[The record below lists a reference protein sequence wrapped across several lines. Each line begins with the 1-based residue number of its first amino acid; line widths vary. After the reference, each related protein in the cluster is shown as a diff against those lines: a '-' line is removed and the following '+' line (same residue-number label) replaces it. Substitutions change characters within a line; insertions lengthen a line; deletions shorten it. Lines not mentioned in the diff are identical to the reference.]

1 MVSILFVE
9 YLERM
14 ATTAILY
21 SFRRCPYAMRA
32 RLAIHVSGLSVQLRE
47 VVLRNKPAEM
57 LALSPKGTVPV
68 LQLADQVLDE
78 SLDIMLWA
86 LAKHDPENWLNPSI
100 GSIDDAL
107 ALIEI
112 SDGKFK
118 HVLDRYKYADRYPE
132 HSAEYY
138 RLQAEFFL
146 LQLEQLL
153 NKSDYLLSSHACLAD
168 MAILPFIRQF
178 AHVDKIWFDQT
189 PYPKLRHWLSE
200 FLLSERFVKIM
211 EKKPQSN

>member
-1 MVSILFVE
+1 MDSILFVE

-14 ATTAILY
+14 ATTPILY

-32 RLAIHVSGLSVQLRE
+32 RLAIHVSGLSVQLKE
-47 VVLRNKPAEM
+47 VVLRDKPAEM

-68 LQLADQVLDE
+68 LQLPDQVLDE

-86 LAKHDPENWLNPSI
+86 LVKHDPENWLNPSI
-100 GSIDDAL
+100 GSMDDAL

-112 SDGKFK
+112 SDGEFK
-118 HVLDRYKYADRYPE
+118 QALDRYKYADRYPE
-132 HSAEYY
+132 HSAKYY
-138 RLQAEFFL
+138 RQQAEFFL

-153 NKSDYLLSSHACLAD
+153 NKSGYLLSNHAGLAD

-178 AHVDKIWFDQT
+178 AHVDKVWFDQA
-189 PYPKLRHWLSE
+189 PYPKLQHWLSG

-211 EKKPQSN
+211 EKKP